1 MEIFPAID
9 LKQGCAVRLSK
20 GEMQSAKIY
29 SKDPCELAK
38 KFEDLGAKWL
48 HLVDL
53 DGAFA
58 GEAVN
63 FKAIERIVKSTR
75 LRVEVGGGIRDEA
88 RIKEYLSLG
97 VDRFILGSAALKNPD
112 FVRRMA
118 KLYCIVVGI
127 DAKEGL
133 VATEGWAEL
142 SRVKATDLA
151 RDYANAGVCAIICT
165 DISRDGMLSGV
176 NVEFSRSI
184 AKACGIDTIASGG
197 VKDMN
202 DIIALKNA
210 ELIAGV
216 IVGKAYYEGTLNLK
230 KAFEALKNA
239 RA

>member
-63 FKAIERIVKSTR
+63 FKTIERIVKSTR

-112 FVRRMA
+112 FVKQMA
-118 KLYCIVVGI
+118 KLYRIVVGI

-151 RDYANAGVCAIICT
+151 RDYADAGVCAIICT

-184 AKACGIDTIASGG
+184 AKASGIDTIASGG
-197 VKDMN
+197 VKDMS

-216 IVGKAYYEGTLNLK
+216 IVGKAYYEGTLDLK
-230 KAFEALKNA
+230 KAFEAL
-239 RA
+239 

>member
-63 FKAIERIVKSTR
+63 FKAIERIVKNTR

-88 RIKEYLSLG
+88 RIKQYLSLG

-112 FVRRMA
+112 FVKQMA
-118 KLYCIVVGI
+118 KLYRIVVGI

-151 RDYANAGVCAIICT
+151 RDYADAGVCAIICT

-210 ELIAGV
+210 GSIAGL
-216 IVGKAYYEGTLNLK
+216 IVGKAYYEGTLDLK
-230 KAFEALKNA
+230 KAFEAL
-239 RA
+239 

>member
-97 VDRFILGSAALKNPD
+97 VDRFILGSAALKNRD
-112 FVRRMA
+112 FVKKMA
-118 KLYCIVVGI
+118 KLYRIVVGI

-151 RDYANAGVCAIICT
+151 RDYADAGVCAIICT

-184 AKACGIDTIASGG
+184 AKASGIDTIASGG

-216 IVGKAYYEGTLNLK
+216 IVGKAYYEGTLDLK
-230 KAFEALKNA
+230 KAFEAL
-239 RA
+239 

>member
-63 FKAIERIVKSTR
+63 FKAIERIVKSTS

-88 RIKEYLSLG
+88 RIKEYLNLG
-97 VDRFILGSAALKNPD
+97 VDRFILGSAALKNRD

-118 KLYCIVVGI
+118 KLYRIVVGI
-127 DAKEGL
+127 DAKDGL

-151 RDYANAGVCAIICT
+151 RDYADAGVCAIICT

-184 AKACGIDTIASGG
+184 AKVCGIDTIASGG
-197 VKDMN
+197 VKDIN
-202 DIIALKNA
+202 DIIALKNV

-216 IVGKAYYEGTLNLK
+216 IVGKAYYEGTLDLK
-230 KAFEALKNA
+230 KAFEAL
-239 RA
+239 

>member
-9 LKQGCAVRLSK
+9 LKQGCVVRLSK

-88 RIKEYLSLG
+88 RIKGYLSLG
-97 VDRFILGSAALKNPD
+97 VDRFILGSAALKNRD
-112 FVRRMA
+112 FVKQMA
-118 KLYCIVVGI
+118 KLYRIVVGI

-142 SRVKATDLA
+142 SRVKAIDLA
-151 RDYANAGVCAIICT
+151 RDYADAGVCAIICT

-184 AKACGIDTIASGG
+184 AKASGIDTIASGG
-197 VKDMN
+197 VKDMS

-210 ELIAGV
+210 GLIAGV
-216 IVGKAYYEGTLNLK
+216 IVGKAYYEGTLDLK
-230 KAFEALKNA
+230 KAFEAL
-239 RA
+239 

>member
-97 VDRFILGSAALKNPD
+97 VDRFILGSAALKNRN

-118 KLYCIVVGI
+118 KLYRIVVGI

-142 SRVKATDLA
+142 SRVRATDLA
-151 RDYANAGVCAIICT
+151 RDYADAGVCAIICT

-184 AKACGIDTIASGG
+184 AKASGIDTIASGG
-197 VKDMN
+197 VKDMS

-216 IVGKAYYEGTLNLK
+216 IVGKAYYEGTLDLK
-230 KAFEALKNA
+230 KAFEAL
-239 RA
+239 

>member
-1 MEIFPAID
+1 MEILPAID

-75 LRVEVGGGIRDEA
+75 LRVEVGGGIRDEV

-97 VDRFILGSAALKNPD
+97 VDRFILGSAALKNRD
-112 FVRRMA
+112 FVKKMA
-118 KLYCIVVGI
+118 KLYRIVVGI
-127 DAKEGL
+127 DAKDGL

-151 RDYANAGVCAIICT
+151 RDYADAGVCAIICT

-202 DIIALKNA
+202 DIITLKNA
-210 ELIAGV
+210 GSIAGL
-216 IVGKAYYEGTLNLK
+216 IVGKAYYEGTLDLR
-230 KAFEALKNA
+230 KAFEAL
-239 RA
+239 

>member
-20 GEMQSAKIY
+20 GEIQSAKIY

-58 GEAVN
+58 GEAIN
-63 FKAIERIVKSTR
+63 FKAIERIVKNTR

-88 RIKEYLSLG
+88 RIKQYLNLG
-97 VDRFILGSAALKNPD
+97 VDRFILGSAALKNRD
-112 FVRRMA
+112 FVKRMA
-118 KLYCIVVGI
+118 KLYRIVVGI
-127 DAKEGL
+127 DAKDGL

-151 RDYANAGVCAIICT
+151 RDYADAGVCAIICT

-202 DIIALKNA
+202 DIIALKKA
-210 ELIAGV
+210 GLIAGV
-216 IVGKAYYEGTLNLK
+216 IVGKAYYEGTLDLK
-230 KAFEALKNA
+230 KAFEAL
-239 RA
+239 

>member
-9 LKQGCAVRLSK
+9 LKQGWAVRLSK

-63 FKAIERIVKSTR
+63 FKAIERIVKSTS

-97 VDRFILGSAALKNPD
+97 VDRFILGSAALKNRD
-112 FVRRMA
+112 FVKQMA
-118 KLYCIVVGI
+118 KFYRIVVGI

-151 RDYANAGVCAIICT
+151 RDYADAGVCAIICT

-210 ELIAGV
+210 ELIAGL
-216 IVGKAYYEGTLNLK
+216 IVGKAYYEGTLDLK
-230 KAFEALKNA
+230 KAFEAL
-239 RA
+239 

>member
-58 GEAVN
+58 GEAIN

-97 VDRFILGSAALKNPD
+97 VDRFILGSAALKNRD

-118 KLYCIVVGI
+118 KLYRIVVGI
-127 DAKEGL
+127 DAKEGF

-151 RDYANAGVCAIICT
+151 REYADAGVCAIICT

-184 AKACGIDTIASGG
+184 AKASGIDTIASGG
-197 VKDMN
+197 VKDMS

-216 IVGKAYYEGTLNLK
+216 IVGKAYYEGTLDLK
-230 KAFEALKNA
+230 KAFEAL
-239 RA
+239 

>member
-1 MEIFPAID
+1 MEILPAID

-38 KFEDLGAKWL
+38 KFEALGAKWL

-75 LRVEVGGGIRDEA
+75 LRVEVGGGIRDEV

-97 VDRFILGSAALKNPD
+97 VDRFILGSAALKNRD
-112 FVRRMA
+112 FVKKMA
-118 KLYCIVVGI
+118 KLYRIVVGI
-127 DAKEGL
+127 DAKDGL

-151 RDYANAGVCAIICT
+151 RDYADAGVCAIICT

-216 IVGKAYYEGTLNLK
+216 IVGKAYYEGTLDLK
-230 KAFEALKNA
+230 KAFEAL
-239 RA
+239 

>member
-63 FKAIERIVKSTR
+63 FKAIERIVKNTR

-88 RIKEYLSLG
+88 RIKQYLSLG

-118 KLYCIVVGI
+118 KLYRIVVGI
-127 DAKEGL
+127 DAKDGL

-151 RDYANAGVCAIICT
+151 RDYADAGVCAIICT

-197 VKDMN
+197 VKDIN

-216 IVGKAYYEGTLNLK
+216 IVGKAYYEGTLDLK
-230 KAFEALKNA
+230 KAFEAL
-239 RA
+239 

>member
-75 LRVEVGGGIRDEA
+75 LRVEVGGGIRDEV

-97 VDRFILGSAALKNPD
+97 VDRFILGSAALKNRD
-112 FVRRMA
+112 FVKKMA
-118 KLYCIVVGI
+118 KLYRIVVGI
-127 DAKEGL
+127 DAKDGL

-151 RDYANAGVCAIICT
+151 RDYADAGVCAIICT

-202 DIIALKNA
+202 DIITLKNA
-210 ELIAGV
+210 GSIAGL
-216 IVGKAYYEGTLNLK
+216 IVGKAY
-230 KAFEALKNA
+230 
-239 RA
+239 

>member
-118 KLYCIVVGI
+118 KLYRIVVGI

-151 RDYANAGVCAIICT
+151 RDYADAGVCAIICT

-184 AKACGIDTIASGG
+184 AKASGIDTIASGG

-210 ELIAGV
+210 GLIAGV
-216 IVGKAYYEGTLNLK
+216 IVGKAYYEGTLDLK
-230 KAFEALKNA
+230 KAFEAL
-239 RA
+239 

>member
-1 MEIFPAID
+1 MEILPAID

-88 RIKEYLSLG
+88 RIKQYLSLG

-118 KLYCIVVGI
+118 KLYRIVVGI
-127 DAKEGL
+127 DAKNGL

-151 RDYANAGVCAIICT
+151 RDYADAGVCAIICT

-202 DIIALKNA
+202 DIITLKNA
-210 ELIAGV
+210 GLIAGV
-216 IVGKAYYEGTLNLK
+216 IVGKAYYEGTLDLK
-230 KAFEALKNA
+230 KAFEAL
-239 RA
+239 

>member
-63 FKAIERIVKSTR
+63 FRAIERIVKSTR

-88 RIKEYLSLG
+88 RVKEYLSLG
-97 VDRFILGSAALKNPD
+97 VDRFILGSVALKNPD
-112 FVRRMA
+112 FVRGMA
-118 KLYCIVVGI
+118 KLYRIVVGI
-127 DAKEGL
+127 DAKDGL

-151 RDYANAGVCAIICT
+151 RDYADAGVCAIICT

-184 AKACGIDTIASGG
+184 AKASGIDTIASGG
-197 VKDMN
+197 VKDMS

-210 ELIAGV
+210 GLIAGV
-216 IVGKAYYEGTLNLK
+216 IVGKAYYEGTLDLK
-230 KAFEALKNA
+230 KAFEAL
-239 RA
+239 

>member
-1 MEIFPAID
+1 MEILPAID

-63 FKAIERIVKSTR
+63 FKAIERIVKSTS

-88 RIKEYLSLG
+88 RIKEYLNLG
-97 VDRFILGSAALKNPD
+97 VDRFILGSAALKNRD
-112 FVRRMA
+112 FVKRMA
-118 KLYCIVVGI
+118 KLYRIVVGI
-127 DAKEGL
+127 DAKDGL

-151 RDYANAGVCAIICT
+151 RDYADAGVCAIICT

-184 AKACGIDTIASGG
+184 AKVCGIDTIASGG
-197 VKDMN
+197 VKDIN
-202 DIIALKNA
+202 DIIALKNV

-216 IVGKAYYEGTLNLK
+216 IVGKAYYEGTLDLK
-230 KAFEALKNA
+230 KAFEAL
-239 RA
+239 

>member
-75 LRVEVGGGIRDEA
+75 LHVEVGGGIRDEA
-88 RIKEYLSLG
+88 RIKGYLSLG

-118 KLYCIVVGI
+118 KLYRIVVGI

-151 RDYANAGVCAIICT
+151 RDYADAGVCAIICT

-184 AKACGIDTIASGG
+184 AKASGIDTIASGG
-197 VKDMN
+197 VKDIN

-216 IVGKAYYEGTLNLK
+216 IVGKAYYEGTLDLK
-230 KAFEALKNA
+230 KAFEAL
-239 RA
+239 

>member
-88 RIKEYLSLG
+88 RIKGYLSLG

-112 FVRRMA
+112 FVKQMA
-118 KLYCIVVGI
+118 KLYRIVVGI

-151 RDYANAGVCAIICT
+151 RDYADAGVCAIICT

-184 AKACGIDTIASGG
+184 AKASGIDTIASGG

-216 IVGKAYYEGTLNLK
+216 IVGKAYYEGTLDLK
-230 KAFEALKNA
+230 KAFEAL
-239 RA
+239 

>member
-97 VDRFILGSAALKNPD
+97 VDRFILGSAALKNRD
-112 FVRRMA
+112 FVRGMA
-118 KLYCIVVGI
+118 KLYRIVVGI
-127 DAKEGL
+127 DAKDGL

-151 RDYANAGVCAIICT
+151 RDYADAGVCAIICT

-176 NVEFSRSI
+176 NVEFSCSI
-184 AKACGIDTIASGG
+184 AKASGIDTIASGG
-197 VKDMN
+197 VKDMS

-216 IVGKAYYEGTLNLK
+216 IVGKAYYEGMLDLK
-230 KAFEALKNA
+230 KAFEAL
-239 RA
+239 

>member
-112 FVRRMA
+112 FVKQMA
-118 KLYCIVVGI
+118 KLYRIVVGI

-151 RDYANAGVCAIICT
+151 LDYADAGVCAIICT

-184 AKACGIDTIASGG
+184 AKASGIDTIASGG
-197 VKDMN
+197 VKDMS

-216 IVGKAYYEGTLNLK
+216 IVGKAYYEGTLDLK
-230 KAFEALKNA
+230 KAFEAL
-239 RA
+239 

>member
-20 GEMQSAKIY
+20 GEMQSAKMY

-63 FKAIERIVKSTR
+63 FKAIERIVKNTR

-112 FVRRMA
+112 FVKQMA
-118 KLYCIVVGI
+118 KLYRIVVGI

-151 RDYANAGVCAIICT
+151 RDYADAGVCAIICT

-184 AKACGIDTIASGG
+184 AKASGIDTIASGG
-197 VKDMN
+197 VKDIN

-210 ELIAGV
+210 GLIAGV
-216 IVGKAYYEGTLNLK
+216 IVGKAYYEGTLDLK
-230 KAFEALKNA
+230 KAFEAL
-239 RA
+239 

>member
-1 MEIFPAID
+1 MLFR
-9 LKQGCAVRLSK
+9 C
-20 GEMQSAKIY
+20 
-29 SKDPCELAK
+29 
-38 KFEDLGAKWL
+38 
-48 HLVDL
+48 DL

-88 RIKEYLSLG
+88 RIKEYLNLG
-97 VDRFILGSAALKNPD
+97 VDRFILGSAALKNRD
-112 FVRRMA
+112 FVKRMA
-118 KLYCIVVGI
+118 KLYRIVVGI
-127 DAKEGL
+127 DAKDGL

-151 RDYANAGVCAIICT
+151 RDYADAGVCAIICT

-184 AKACGIDTIASGG
+184 AKASGIDTIASGG

-202 DIIALKNA
+202 DIITLKNA
-210 ELIAGV
+210 GSIAGL
-216 IVGKAYYEGTLNLK
+216 IVGKAYYEGTLDLK
-230 KAFEALKNA
+230 KAFEAL
-239 RA
+239 

>member
-58 GEAVN
+58 GEVIN
-63 FKAIERIVKSTR
+63 FKAIERIVKNTR

-88 RIKEYLSLG
+88 RIKQYLNLG
-97 VDRFILGSAALKNPD
+97 VDRFILGSAALKNRD
-112 FVRRMA
+112 FVKRMA
-118 KLYCIVVGI
+118 KLYRIVVGI
-127 DAKEGL
+127 DAKDGL

-151 RDYANAGVCAIICT
+151 RDYADAGVCAIICT

-216 IVGKAYYEGTLNLK
+216 IVGKAYYEGTLDLK
-230 KAFEALKNA
+230 KAFEAL
-239 RA
+239 

>member
-9 LKQGCAVRLSK
+9 LKQGYAVRLSK

-88 RIKEYLSLG
+88 RIMEYLSLG

-112 FVRRMA
+112 FVKQMA
-118 KLYCIVVGI
+118 KLYRIVVGI

-151 RDYANAGVCAIICT
+151 RDYADAGVCAIICT

-176 NVEFSRSI
+176 NVEFSRFI
-184 AKACGIDTIASGG
+184 AKASGIDTIASGG
-197 VKDMN
+197 VKDIN

-210 ELIAGV
+210 GSIAGL
-216 IVGKAYYEGTLNLK
+216 IVGKAYYEGTLDLK
-230 KAFEALKNA
+230 KAFEAL
-239 RA
+239 

>member
-9 LKQGCAVRLSK
+9 LKQGCAVRLGK

-63 FKAIERIVKSTR
+63 FKAIEQIVKSTR

-97 VDRFILGSAALKNPD
+97 VDRFILGSAALKNRD
-112 FVRRMA
+112 FVKRMA
-118 KLYCIVVGI
+118 KLYRIVVGI

-151 RDYANAGVCAIICT
+151 RDYADAGVCAIICT

-184 AKACGIDTIASGG
+184 AEASGIDTIASGG
-197 VKDMN
+197 VKDIN

-216 IVGKAYYEGTLNLK
+216 IVGKAYYEGTLDLK
-230 KAFEALKNA
+230 KAFEAL
-239 RA
+239 

>member
-38 KFEDLGAKWL
+38 KFEALGAKWL

-88 RIKEYLSLG
+88 RIKQYLSLG

-112 FVRRMA
+112 FVRGMA
-118 KLYCIVVGI
+118 KLYRIVVGI
-127 DAKEGL
+127 DAKDGL

-151 RDYANAGVCAIICT
+151 RNYADAGVCAIICT

-184 AKACGIDTIASGG
+184 AKASGIDTIASGG

-210 ELIAGV
+210 GLIAGV
-216 IVGKAYYEGTLNLK
+216 IVGKAYYEGTLDLK
-230 KAFEALKNA
+230 KAFEAL
-239 RA
+239 

>member
-29 SKDPCELAK
+29 SKDPCDLAK

-63 FKAIERIVKSTR
+63 FKAIERIVKSTS

-118 KLYCIVVGI
+118 KLYRIVVGI
-127 DAKEGL
+127 DAKDGL

-151 RDYANAGVCAIICT
+151 RDYADAGVCAIICT

-197 VKDMN
+197 VKDMS

-216 IVGKAYYEGTLNLK
+216 IVGKAYYEGTLDLK
-230 KAFEALKNA
+230 KAFEAL
-239 RA
+239 

>member
-75 LRVEVGGGIRDEA
+75 LRIEVGGGIRDEA
-88 RIKEYLSLG
+88 RIKQYLSLG
-97 VDRFILGSAALKNPD
+97 VDRFILGSAALKNRD
-112 FVRRMA
+112 FVRKMA
-118 KLYCIVVGI
+118 KLYRIVVGI

-142 SRVKATDLA
+142 SRVRATDLA
-151 RDYANAGVCAIICT
+151 RDYADAGVCAIICT

-216 IVGKAYYEGTLNLK
+216 IVGKAYYEGTLDLK
-230 KAFEALKNA
+230 KAFEAL
-239 RA
+239 

>member
-63 FKAIERIVKSTR
+63 FKVIERIVKSTR

-88 RIKEYLSLG
+88 RIKQYLSLG
-97 VDRFILGSAALKNPD
+97 VDRFILGSAALKNRD

-118 KLYCIVVGI
+118 KLYRIVVGI

-151 RDYANAGVCAIICT
+151 RDYADAGVCAIICT

-184 AKACGIDTIASGG
+184 AKASGIDTIASGG
-197 VKDMN
+197 VKDIN

-210 ELIAGV
+210 GLIAGV
-216 IVGKAYYEGTLNLK
+216 IVGKAYYEGTLDLK
-230 KAFEALKNA
+230 KAFKAI
-239 RA
+239 

>member
-88 RIKEYLSLG
+88 RIKQYLSLG
-97 VDRFILGSAALKNPD
+97 VDRFILGSAALKNRD

-118 KLYCIVVGI
+118 KLYRIVVGI
-127 DAKEGL
+127 DAKKGL

-151 RDYANAGVCAIICT
+151 RDYADAGVCAIICT

-176 NVEFSRSI
+176 NVEFSCSI
-184 AKACGIDTIASGG
+184 AEASGIDTIASGG

-210 ELIAGV
+210 GSIAGV
-216 IVGKAYYEGTLNLK
+216 IVGKAYYEGTLDLK
-230 KAFEALKNA
+230 KAFEAL
-239 RA
+239 

>member
-29 SKDPCELAK
+29 SKGPCELAK

-63 FKAIERIVKSTR
+63 FKAIEHIVKSTR

-88 RIKEYLSLG
+88 RIKQYLNLG
-97 VDRFILGSAALKNPD
+97 VDRFILGSAALKNRD

-118 KLYCIVVGI
+118 KLYRIVVGI
-127 DAKEGL
+127 DAKDGL

-151 RDYANAGVCAIICT
+151 RDYADVGVCAIICT

-184 AKACGIDTIASGG
+184 AKASGIDTIASGG

-216 IVGKAYYEGTLNLK
+216 IVGKAYYEGTLDLK
-230 KAFEALKNA
+230 KAFEAL
-239 RA
+239 

>member
-88 RIKEYLSLG
+88 RIKQYLNLG
-97 VDRFILGSAALKNPD
+97 VDRFILGSAALKNRD
-112 FVRRMA
+112 FVKKMA
-118 KLYCIVVGI
+118 KLYRIVVGI
-127 DAKEGL
+127 DAKDGL
-133 VATEGWAEL
+133 IATEGWAEL

-151 RDYANAGVCAIICT
+151 RDYADAGVCAIICT

-184 AKACGIDTIASGG
+184 AEASGIDTIASGG
-197 VKDMN
+197 VKDIN

-210 ELIAGV
+210 GLIAGV
-216 IVGKAYYEGTLNLK
+216 IVGKAYYEGTLDLK
-230 KAFEALKNA
+230 KAFEAL
-239 RA
+239 

>member
-112 FVRRMA
+112 FVKQMA
-118 KLYCIVVGI
+118 KLYRIVVGI
-127 DAKEGL
+127 DAKKGL

-151 RDYANAGVCAIICT
+151 RDYADAGVCAIICT

-202 DIIALKNA
+202 DIITLKNA
-210 ELIAGV
+210 GSIAGL
-216 IVGKAYYEGTLNLK
+216 IVGKAYYEGTLDLR
-230 KAFEALKNA
+230 KAFEAL
-239 RA
+239 